1 MKRAIV
7 VCLSILLLLASCR
20 GGAGGRLADLEKA
33 NADLTRRVKALE
45 DQQLEADK
53 KLIRHDQALHA
64 MAERLREMESA
75 VNKIQLGPTR

>member
-1 MKRAIV
+1 MKRAMV
-7 VCLSILLLLASCR
+7 VSLTFLLLLASCR
-20 GGAGGRLADLEKA
+20 GGAGSSMSDLQKSNE
-33 NADLTRRVKALE
+33 DLMRRVKALE

-64 MAERLREMESA
+64 MAERLREMENA

>member
-1 MKRAIV
+1 M
-7 VCLSILLLLASCR
+7 
-20 GGAGGRLADLEKA
+20 
-33 NADLTRRVKALE
+33 RRVKALE

-64 MAERLREMESA
+64 MAERLREMENA